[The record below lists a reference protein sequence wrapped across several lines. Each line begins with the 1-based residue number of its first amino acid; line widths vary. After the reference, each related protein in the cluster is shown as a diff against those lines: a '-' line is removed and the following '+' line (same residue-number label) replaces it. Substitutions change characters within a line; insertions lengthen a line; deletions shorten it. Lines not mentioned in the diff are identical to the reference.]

1 MIGHVLI
8 IKIIL
13 LIALL
18 RVLAIT
24 EKPILC
30 AGIYS
35 SVALIFGFMSGAA
48 LTYIAVTVGISFAL
62 SFLYFWLLN
71 RFNHG
76 PLYFVIMILGLGIG
90 LV

>member
-1 MIGHVLI
+1 MIV
-8 IKIIL
+8 KIIL
-13 LIALL
+13 LLALL

-35 SVALIFGFMSGAA
+35 SVALILGFMSGAA
-48 LTYIAVTVGISFAL
+48 LTYIAIAACVYFAL

-76 PLYFVIMILGLGIG
+76 PLYFVIMILGLGVG
-90 LV
+90 FV

>member
-1 MIGHVLI
+1 MI

-13 LIALL
+13 LLALL

-35 SVALIFGFMSGAA
+35 SVVLVFGWMSGASFSYV
-48 LTYIAVTVGISFAL
+48 LVGTLISFGL

-76 PLYFVIMILGLGIG
+76 PLYFVILVLGLGIG